1 MKKILILLLSG
12 ATILAGSSCKK
23 YLNVNTNP
31 NSATSVSAY
40 QVIDEAIV
48 YAAANRETYNDMG
61 DYIGGYAGNAGG
73 YGGFGSAWTYDYA
86 TSDYAGNWQVSYSM
100 LENVQYVITATATDP
115 TQTNYNAMAKII
127 GAYEFEELVDTYND
141 IPYAQALQGVT
152 YLTPKFDS
160 ASAVY
165 QAIAN
170 SLDSAILEINN
181 AGSSAVYSTGA
192 DPLFGGDMTMWKQ
205 FANTIKLRLIVHASS
220 VMTFTNT
227 TFSSDGFL
235 TTDAIVNPGY
245 AQSSGKTN
253 PAWGD
258 WVVSYTGSA
267 GDRAWVPSA
276 FIFGFYN
283 GVKLNDSWR
292 GALIYHDFPG
302 TPIGQLGITIGT
314 PSAPGLCGAWYS
326 GLDTSSST
334 SLGNAFGVMKDPSMG
349 MPLFSAAESYFL
361 QAEAYERGLV
371 TSGLTDVQAFQAGL
385 LASFTYL
392 EEDKTL
398 TLGAGYTP
406 ATDVASYLAANPTSY
421 LVNYSLATT
430 PAQKLEAIIT
440 QKYLAN
446 NMINSAE
453 GWNEFRRTGYP
464 VCGPTPLGNPYGSFA
479 STQSQAT
486 SAYKLPTRVLYP
498 NTEFEYNDANVP
510 QGISAWGSKIFYDAQ

>member
-1 MKKILILLLSG
+1 MKKILIFLLSG

-31 NSATSVSAY
+31 NEATSVLAY
-40 QVIDEAIV
+40 QVIDQAIV
-48 YAAANRETYNDMG
+48 YAATNRETYNDMG
-61 DYIGGYAGNAGG
+61 DYIGGYAANAGG

-86 TSDYAGNWQVSYSM
+86 TSDYAGNWQASYQM
-100 LENVQYVITATATDP
+100 LENVQYVLTATAGDP
-115 TQTNYNAMAKII
+115 TQAYYNAMAKII

-141 IPYAQALQGVT
+141 IPYGQALQGT
-152 YLTPKFDS
+152 TFLTPKYDS
-160 ASAVY
+160 AAAVY
-165 QAIAN
+165 QDIAN

-192 DPLFGGDMTMWKQ
+192 DPLFSGDMTLWKQ

-227 TFSSDGFL
+227 SFSSDGFL

-245 AQSSGKTN
+245 AQSSGKVN
-253 PAWGD
+253 PAWND
-258 WVVSYTGSA
+258 WVVNYAGSA
-267 GDRAWVPSA
+267 GDRAWVPSN
-276 FIFGFYN
+276 FIYGFYD
-283 GVKLNDSWR
+283 GTKLTDTWR

-302 TPIGQLGITIGT
+302 TPYGQLGITIGT
-314 PSAPGLCGAWYS
+314 ASAPGLCGAWYS

-334 SLGNAFGVMKDPSMG
+334 SLGGALGVMKDPSMG
-349 MPLFSAAESYFL
+349 MPLMSAAESYFL
-361 QAEAYERGLV
+361 QAEAYERGIL

-392 EEDKTL
+392 EEDASL
-398 TLGAGYTP
+398 TVASGYTP
-406 ATDVASYLAANPTSY
+406 VNDVASYQAANPSSY
-421 LVNYSLATT
+421 LVNYNLATT
-430 PAQKLEAIIT
+430 SAQKIEAIIT
-440 QKYLAN
+440 QKYLAM
-446 NMINSAE
+446 NMITTSE

-464 VCGPTPLGNPYGSFA
+464 VCASTPLGNPYGSFA

-486 SAYKLPTRVLYP
+486 TPNKLPTRILYP

-510 QGISAWGSKIFYDAQ
+510 QNVSAWGSKIFYAQ